1 MIKVGVSSMPEMSG
15 RGQTAGINLF
25 LLKCGGIAAPY
36 FIPKKEVL
44 DATVWRKLFPGAY
57 IPGFLSYER
66 R

>member
-15 RGQTAGINLF
+15 RRQTAGINLF
-25 LLKCGGIAAPY
+25 LLKCGGKAAPH

-44 DATVWRKLFPGAY
+44 DTTVWRKLFSGAY
-57 IPGFLSYER
+57 IPGLLSYER